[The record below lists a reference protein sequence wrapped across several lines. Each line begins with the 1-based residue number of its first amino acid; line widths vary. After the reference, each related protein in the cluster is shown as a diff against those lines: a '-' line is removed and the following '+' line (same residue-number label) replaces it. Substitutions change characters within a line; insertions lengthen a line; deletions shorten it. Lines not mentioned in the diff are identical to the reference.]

1 MATAKSGREKPITAL
16 LRDWRD
22 GDRQA
27 LEKLTPLV
35 YDELRRIAAG
45 YLRAERCGHTLQST
59 ALVHEAYVRLVDADV
74 GWQDRA
80 HFFAL
85 AARTMRRILVDH
97 AEARRSAKRGGGA
110 VRVTLH
116 DEILPDGATDAGTDL
131 LALDAALAKLET
143 LDPRHA
149 SIVELHYFGG
159 LTYAEM
165 SETLGLSTSTLDRDL
180 RLAKA
185 WLASELAG

>member
-1 MATAKSGREKPITAL
+1 MGTSRSGQDKPITAL
-16 LRDWRD
+16 LRDWRNGD
-22 GDRQA
+22 GRA
-27 LEKLTPLV
+27 LEALTPLV

-45 YLRAERCGHTLQST
+45 YLRRERSGHTLQST

-97 AEARRSAKRGGGA
+97 AAARRAAKRGGDA
-110 VRVTLH
+110 VRVTL
-116 DEILPDGATDAGTDL
+116 DVELVPQAEAEASTDL
-131 LALDAALAKLET
+131 LALDAALKKLEA

-149 SIVELHYFGG
+149 RIVELHFFGG
-159 LTYAEM
+159 LTYGEM
-165 SETLGLSTSTLDRDL
+165 SEALGISTSTLDRDL

-185 WLASELAG
+185 WLASELAD

>member
-1 MATAKSGREKPITAL
+1 MATRELGPDKAVTAL
-16 LRDWRD
+16 LRDWRN

-27 LEKLTPLV
+27 LEQLTPLV

-45 YLRAERCGHTLQST
+45 YLRGERSGHTLQST

-74 GWQDRA
+74 DWQDRA

-97 AEARRSAKRGGGA
+97 AEARGAAKRGGGLVA
-110 VRVTLH
+110 VTLH
-116 DEILPDGATDAGTDL
+116 EEIPAASDADGSTDL
-131 LALDAALAKLET
+131 LALDAALNKLAA

-149 SIVELHYFGG
+149 SVVELHYFGG
-159 LTYAEM
+159 LTYAEIA
-165 SETLGLSTSTLDRDL
+165 ETLGLSTSTLDRSL